1 MSWLTSVRTIWA
13 AVGAL
18 GGVLIGQYLSMRWQ
32 RKLWLLDRRKEEFR
46 ELLSTLTRSFTTI
59 CTKRQYMLP
68 QSPEDQMALQ
78 DAEASALMTIR
89 DRIFIA
95 ADIKRLDVYN
105 LWISAVNEYNRDHV
119 YIPFSEKYA
128 LINAKIV
135 DAAVEATKPLHVK
148 LWEWP
153 RKRWEWFRKRIS

>member
-1 MSWLTSVRTIWA
+1 MRSEAFSSDNLVHAVA
-13 AVGAL
+13 AEAL
-18 GGVLIGQYLSMRWQ
+18 APGQAQ
-32 RKLWLLDRRKEEFR
+32 RRVSGTPEHAHEVVHDDLHKAP
-46 ELLSTLTRSFTTI
+46 I
-59 CTKRQYMLP
+59 HVP

-95 ADIKRLDVYN
+95 ADIKSLDVYK
-105 LWISAVNEYNRDHV
+105 LWNSAVNEYNRDHV

-153 RKRWEWFRKRIS
+153 RKRWEWLRKRIS